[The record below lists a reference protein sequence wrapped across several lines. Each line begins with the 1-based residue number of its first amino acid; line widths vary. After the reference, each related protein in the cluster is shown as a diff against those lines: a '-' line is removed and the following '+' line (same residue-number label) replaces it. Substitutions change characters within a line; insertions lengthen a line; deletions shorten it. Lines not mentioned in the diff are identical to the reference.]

1 MKKFLC
7 DDFLLST
14 DTAKELYHV
23 YAKNMPIIDYHCHIS
38 PKEIAE
44 DKQFRSI
51 TELFLGGDHYKWRQL
66 RAFGVSEELITGK
79 SDDREKFRAF
89 ARLMPK
95 LIGNPI
101 YHWTH
106 LELARYFGVTAP
118 LTEKNAD
125 EIFDACNKVITDK
138 ALSPRKIIKQSC
150 VRVICTTDDP
160 IDTLEWH
167 RMIKADNSFDV
178 KVLPAYRP
186 DKAVTIDKDGFAAYI
201 GKLSEVSGISIDSM
215 DALYKALSQ
224 RLDFFTE
231 NGCLVSDHAL
241 DAPVFE
247 SAEPS
252 ELDAILA
259 KALSGNA
266 VGESESNKYK
276 TALLLFFG
284 KEYSKRNIVM
294 QLHIG
299 AVRNNCTRLYKA
311 LGPDVGCDSAYNPT
325 DIRPLSKLLDAL
337 DTEDSLP
344 KTILYSLNIADDLA
358 LASLMGAFQR
368 DIKGKLQ
375 LGSAWWFNDTK
386 NGMIKQLTDL
396 SELGV
401 LGLFVG
407 MLTDS
412 RSFLSYTRHE
422 YFRRILCEYMGGLVE
437 NGEYPYDIEA
447 LGTMI
452 CDISYNN
459 AKHYFGF

>member
-1 MKKFLC
+1 
-7 DDFLLST
+7 
-14 DTAKELYHV
+14 
-23 YAKNMPIIDYHCHIS
+23 
-38 PKEIAE
+38 
-44 DKQFRSI
+44 
-51 TELFLGGDHYKWRQL
+51 
-66 RAFGVSEELITGK
+66 
-79 SDDREKFRAF
+79 
-89 ARLMPK
+89 
-95 LIGNPI
+95 
-101 YHWTH
+101 
-106 LELARYFGVTAP
+106 
-118 LTEKNAD
+118 
-125 EIFDACNKVITDK
+125 
-138 ALSPRKIIKQSC
+138 
-150 VRVICTTDDP
+150 
-160 IDTLEWH
+160 
-167 RMIKADNSFDV
+167 MIKADNSFDV

-186 DKAVTIDKDGFAAYI
+186 DKAVNIDKDGFAAYI

-252 ELDAILA
+252 ELDVILA

-266 VGESESNKYK
+266 ISESEANKYK

-284 KEYSKRNIVM
+284 KEYSKRGIVM

-447 LGTMI
+447 LGTMVS
-452 CDISYNN
+452 DISYNN